1 MLKKSTVFNF
11 LYIFQLIQ
19 KVLTSNF
26 LNLVLNIHI
35 CLYKNSKI
43 LFLLEKNN
51 FQVKIST
58 FFLSQTP
65 KSKAIFEIFVPSCP
79 KSARNKVYQINLNFS
94 KIQSAA
100 MSVDVSLRSKKRITV
115 QCTVQSHLKALEI
128 RYALMDCYLVD
139 IYWLKKLLEGAKFET
154 LTSNIR
160 WRHNICQFEE
170 RWEILNELVSKI
182 TLTSLIK

>member
-1 MLKKSTVFNF
+1 MQKLKLSISKIKSCILKKSTVFNF

-43 LFLLEKNN
+43 LFLLEKK
-51 FQVKIST
+51 FYVKIST

-65 KSKAIFEIFVPSCP
+65 KSKAIFGIFVPSCP

-100 MSVDVSLRSKKRITV
+100 MSVDVSLSSCSYMV
-115 QCTVQSHLKALEI
+115 QRKNNFYSFGLSILK
-128 RYALMDCYLVD
+128 
-139 IYWLKKLLEGAKFET
+139 
-154 LTSNIR
+154 
-160 WRHNICQFEE
+160 
-170 RWEILNELVSKI
+170 
-182 TLTSLIK
+182 

>member
-1 MLKKSTVFNF
+1 MQKLKLSISKIKSCMLKKSTVFNF

-58 FFLSQTP
+58 FFFSQTP
-65 KSKAIFEIFVPSCP
+65 KSKAIFGIFVPSCP

-115 QCTVQSHLKALEI
+115 QCLLFCKNLGNCPPYPPAT
-128 RYALMDCYLVD
+128 YAP
-139 IYWLKKLLEGAKFET
+139 E
-154 LTSNIR
+154 
-160 WRHNICQFEE
+160 
-170 RWEILNELVSKI
+170 
-182 TLTSLIK
+182 

>member
-58 FFLSQTP
+58 FFFSQTP
-65 KSKAIFEIFVPSCP
+65 KSKAIFGIFVPSCP

-115 QCTVQSHLKALEI
+115 QQDRTILVSSPNKLTVQKFHF
-128 RYALMDCYLVD
+128 
-139 IYWLKKLLEGAKFET
+139 KLHTQHTTQTVRNK
-154 LTSNIR
+154 
-160 WRHNICQFEE
+160 
-170 RWEILNELVSKI
+170 
-182 TLTSLIK
+182 

>member
-58 FFLSQTP
+58 FFFSQTP
-65 KSKAIFEIFVPSCP
+65 KSKAIFGIFVPSCP

-115 QCTVQSHLKALEI
+115 NWVGTGHI
-128 RYALMDCYLVD
+128 P
-139 IYWLKKLLEGAKFET
+139 
-154 LTSNIR
+154 R
-160 WRHNICQFEE
+160 WAIANPAYP
-170 RWEILNELVSKI
+170 SP
-182 TLTSLIK
+182 TSLQSRQSKRTPLI